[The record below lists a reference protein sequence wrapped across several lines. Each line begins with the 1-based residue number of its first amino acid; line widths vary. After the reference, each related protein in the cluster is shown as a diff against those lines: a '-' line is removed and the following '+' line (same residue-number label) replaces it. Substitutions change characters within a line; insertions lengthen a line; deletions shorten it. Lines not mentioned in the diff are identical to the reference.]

1 VPVTLLV
8 DPISEPPT
16 VTVFSGL
23 QDGRYTESAS
33 VEMGKRLYIPEPVDV
48 ELDTAIFLED

>member
-1 VPVTLLV
+1 
-8 DPISEPPT
+8 

-33 VEMGKRLYIPEPVDV
+33 VEMGKRLYIPEPADV